1 MMLDCGGRL
10 LDLTAPRVMGI
21 LNVTPDSFS
30 DGGFFLSADAALR
43 RAESIAAQGADIIDV
58 GGESTRPGARPVD
71 IDEELRRVIPVVEAI
86 ARRLPLPI
94 SVDTSKPAIMRA
106 AADAG
111 AGMINDVRALRL
123 PGALT
128 AARATG
134 LPVCLMHMQGEPQD
148 MQRDPHYVDVVA
160 EVKAFLRQRLATCAA
175 AGIDR
180 ARLLVDPGFGFGKG
194 FAHNLGL
201 LAGLRGLTEL
211 GAPILVGLSRK
222 SMLGA
227 ITGRA
232 TGDRVAASL
241 SAALLA
247 VQRGAA
253 IVRVHDVAATVDA
266 LKVLLA
272 VADVGEAE
280 P

>member
-10 LDLTAPRVMGI
+10 LDLTAPRVMGV

-43 RAESIAAQGADIIDV
+43 RAESIAAEGADIIDV

-71 IDEELRRVIPVVEAI
+71 TDEEMRRVIPVVEAI

-94 SVDTSKPAIMRA
+94 SVDTSQPAIMRA

-123 PGALT
+123 PGALA
-128 AARATG
+128 AARAAG
-134 LPVCLMHMQGEPQD
+134 LPVCLMHMQGEPRD
-148 MQRDPHYVDVVA
+148 MQRDPHYRDVIA
-160 EVKAFLRQRLATCAA
+160 EVKAFLRQRLATCEA

-180 ARLLVDPGFGFGKG
+180 ARLLIDPGFGFGKG
-194 FAHNLGL
+194 FAHNLRL
-201 LAGLRGLTEL
+201 LAGLHELTDL
-211 GAPILVGLSRK
+211 AAPMLVGLSRK

-241 SAALLA
+241 SAAILA

-266 LKVLLA
+266 LKVLRS
-272 VADVGEAE
+272 VADEGHAE
-280 P
+280 R